1 VDARGE
7 RRRLNP
13 WSRSRRA
20 SASFPSPGIGE
31 YQALVAD
38 ALRGLNAGT
47 EGMVAELANL
57 PDLIRG
63 YEDVKLRDVERFRG
77 RAQEL
82 VEQLDLTRH
91 PMDPS
96 PR

>member
-1 VDARGE
+1 MRGTPLDPFGHARVRRVE
-7 RRRLNP
+7 RAL
-13 WSRSRRA
+13 
-20 SASFPSPGIGE
+20 IGE